1 VFKHGGFKHCG
12 ERAGATK
19 WSGGSRVGAP
29 RVDHDGSPEKF
40 DGRFSVTEP
49 EEREE
54 TKFFVGF
61 QR

>member
-1 VFKHGGFKHCG
+1 MWGKSRGNKM
-12 ERAGATK
+12 EWRKQSRRAE
-19 WSGGSRVGAP
+19 GGSRV
-29 RVDHDGSPEKF
+29 HDGSPEKF